1 MAEYGY
7 VGVFFVG
14 GLAFVVFNFILAA
27 FVTRLIRAHNP
38 HRSKQISYECGEAPK
53 SEAWVQYNARY
64 YIFAM
69 MFVLFD
75 VEAAFLIPWAVGFK
89 TLFLNPMLGWLALV
103 EMVLFL
109 GILGLALVYAW
120 RKGALEWVS

>member
-1 MAEYGY
+1 MSDYGY
-7 VGVFFVG
+7 AGVFFLG
-14 GLAFVVFNFILAA
+14 GLGFVVFNFLLAA

-53 SEAWVQYNARY
+53 TEAWVQYNARY
-64 YIFAM
+64 YLFAM

-89 TLFLNPMLGWLALV
+89 TLFLNPMLGWLALA
-103 EMVLFL
+103 EMMLFL
-109 GILGLALVYAW
+109 SILGLALAYAW
-120 RKGALEWVS
+120 R

>member
-1 MAEYGY
+1 MGDYGY
-7 VGVFFVG
+7 VGVFFLG
-14 GLAFVVFNFILAA
+14 GLLFVCFNFGLAA
-27 FVTRLIRAHNP
+27 FVTRLMRNHRP
-38 HRSKQISYECGEAPK
+38 HYAKNLTYECGEAPD

-75 VEAAFLIPWAVGFK
+75 VEAAFLLPWAVGFK
-89 TLFLNPMLGWLALV
+89 KMYLDPSLGWLALV
-103 EMVLFL
+103 EMVVFL
-109 GILGLALVYAW
+109 GILGLGLVYAW

>member
-1 MAEYGY
+1 MQEYGY
-7 VGVFFVG
+7 VAVFFVG
-14 GLAFVVFNFILAA
+14 GLFFVLFNFTLAS
-27 FVTRLIRAHNP
+27 FITRLIRSHRP
-38 HRSKQISYECGEAPK
+38 HYSKNLTYECGEAPE
-53 SEAWVQYNARY
+53 SQAWVQYNARY

-89 TLFLNPMLGWLALV
+89 GMYLSLGWLALI

-109 GILGLALVYAW
+109 SILALGLIYAW
-120 RKGALEWVS
+120 RKKALEWV